1 MGDTHIYIHTYI
13 QTHIKRISNMSA
25 LADDWEDSDND
36 DWEAVADDLDDVNIN
51 EDSNNNN
58 NDNNN
63 INNNEKNS
71 SEKVVIDSHNM
82 CRAVGVATGVK
93 LRTSKAEN
101 ENKLIFL
108 VETLKILGPQMKL
121 EELEALKKLTSAKVK
136 VYNAQKKAEEDR
148 QKKAE
153 EEKLKK

>member
-1 MGDTHIYIHTYI
+1 MG
-13 QTHIKRISNMSA
+13 SEEVVMSTDEIF
-25 LADDWEDSDND
+25 AD
-36 DWEAVADDLDDVNIN
+36 LK
-51 EDSNNNN
+51 
-58 NDNNN
+58 
-63 INNNEKNS
+63 EKL
-71 SEKVVIDSHNM
+71 VIDSHNM

-121 EELEALKKLTSAKVK
+121 EELEVLKKITSAKVK

-148 QKKAE
+148 QKK
-153 EEKLKK
+153 KKPPGKKKKKKKKKS